1 MILMKIGDLLQQK
14 NPNDKFNLKRFHDA
28 QSFVYDEI
36 LMDVHAGKKQSN
48 WMIFMFPQIDGLGTS
63 DSSKD
68 FAMSSK
74 AEARA
79 FVQDEELWAN
89 YLEVLSVLLM
99 RHKGII
105 PQLIFGKNDAM
116 KLKSSLTLFNYIVPK
131 EKIIK
136 DVLKHFYADQLDK
149 KTVSILKQMKK

>member
-68 FAMSSK
+68 FAISSK

>member
-1 MILMKIGDLLQQK
+1 MKIGDLLQQK

-68 FAMSSK
+68 FAISSK